1 MVPGT
6 FTSQRLRFPKGSTSA
21 SVRSAVGKGRHAEY
35 VLHAREGQTM
45 NVALQSDDSD
55 LSFRI
60 FLRNGDISG
69 KRRSW
74 SGMLPRTGDYH
85 VLVYQRSDAAG
96 GKDVPFTLTVGIE

>member
-1 MVPGT
+1 
-6 FTSQRLRFPKGSTSA
+6 
-21 SVRSAVGKGRHAEY
+21 VRSAVAKGHHAEY

-45 NVALQSDDSD
+45 NVTLQSDNSD

-69 KRRSW
+69 KRRAW
-74 SGMLPRTGDYH
+74 SGTLPRTGDYH
-85 VLVYQRSDAAG
+85 VLVYQRPDAPG